1 MQTHAVITVN
11 RGAPARS
18 YLRGVEFFGGYAAIS
33 GAWAGLLDSWL
44 LAVMGGLWL
53 LTSGLMA
60 ALLPWATAS
69 RKAAPLPEGYVAP
82 E

>member
-1 MQTHAVITVN
+1 MQTPAVSIIN

-18 YLRGVEFFGGYAAIS
+18 YLRGVEFFGVYAAIS

-44 LAVMGGLWL
+44 LALMSGMWL
-53 LTSGLMA
+53 LFSGLMA

-69 RKAAPLPEGYVAP
+69 RKAAPLPEGNVAP